1 MAKGLA
7 AALQNIELM
16 MPTADLDNLPAPRSV
31 PDCSEAFIQI
41 RLSQIDVSERIRQSH
56 DEVLVNSFVETY
68 RISGFRGVLWIR
80 PTSEGRYKL
89 VAGGTRYLA
98 CQRADIEWVNALVF
112 DVDDVEALD
121 LELEENLKRR
131 DFNDLETAHGIL
143 RSLELEL
150 TMSREQIITL
160 FSWNSRNRQADGTH
174 RSPRKDSVLAF
185 IPLEQLELYWLIV
198 ERKFEKLGRYS
209 PEGFRV
215 NFLPL
220 LKLPNSVQKAIMQGH
235 LEGSKARLFAR
246 ISDEKLRDALLEQ
259 AISED
264 WSRDK
269 ILEAVNNWRK
279 KNDLKIAAQPEEVQ
293 FSNRAKL
300 VLQRLSK
307 TNLTGRSR
315 TKAEKLL
322 RELESLLDSKNNLI
336 N

>member
-31 PDCSEAFIQI
+31 PNSSEAILRV
-41 RLSQIDVSERIRQSH
+41 RLSEIDVSDRIRQSH
-56 DEVLVNSFVETY
+56 DEVLVNSFVETF
-68 RISGFRGVLWIR
+68 RNSGFRGVLWIR
-80 PTSEGRYKL
+80 PTSNGRYRL
-89 VAGGTRYLA
+89 IAGGTRYLA
-98 CQRADIEWVNALVF
+98 CLRAEIEWVDALVF
-112 DVDDVEALD
+112 DVDEVEALD

-160 FSWNSRNRQADGTH
+160 FSWNSRNRQTDGTH
-174 RSPRKDSVLAF
+174 RSPRKDSVLAS
-185 IPLEQLELYWLIV
+185 IPLGQLELFWLIV

-220 LKLPNSVQKAIMQGH
+220 LKLPESVQNAIMQGH

-246 ISDEKLRDALLEQ
+246 ISDEKLRDTLLKQ
-259 AISED
+259 AITED
-264 WSRDK
+264 WSRDQ

-279 KNDLKIAAQPEEVQ
+279 KHDPKIVAHTEEMQ
-293 FSNRAKL
+293 FSSRAKL
-300 VLQRLSK
+300 VLKRLSK
-307 TNLTGRSR
+307 APLTGRVR
-315 TKAEKLL
+315 TKAERLL
-322 RELESLLDSKNNLI
+322 RELESLLES
-336 N
+336 